1 MDSSRR
7 IIEINN
13 LPKDDHTGDWP
24 MSDYKIFNY
33 IDRNP
38 GIPSSKN
45 IKFVFSS
52 KPNILD
58 VPKCLSPGPVGL
70 TMNGVLIY
78 NASDARGNDAVA
90 HEIVE
95 VFGGHPAR
103 EEYHYHFIPG
113 LFDKNSLEDVHS
125 GKVGYIIDGFPIYG
139 YKG

>member
-1 MDSSRR
+1 
-7 IIEINN
+7 
-13 LPKDDHTGDWP
+13 
-24 MSDYKIFNY
+24 
-33 IDRNP
+33 
-38 GIPSSKN
+38 
-45 IKFVFSS
+45 
-52 KPNILD
+52 
-58 VPKCLSPGPVGL
+58 
-70 TMNGVLIY
+70 MNGVLIY